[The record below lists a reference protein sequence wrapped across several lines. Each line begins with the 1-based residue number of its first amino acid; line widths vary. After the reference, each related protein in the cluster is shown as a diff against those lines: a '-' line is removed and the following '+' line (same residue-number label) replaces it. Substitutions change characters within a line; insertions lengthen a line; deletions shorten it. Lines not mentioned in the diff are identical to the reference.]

1 MTHADATH
9 SITAALTRA
18 RSAEQPVEDTPAPRP
33 RPTGPSTTL
42 PPELDRVLRLSLA
55 AGPGGRLRPVPS
67 AGALHPVDA
76 HLLVGPGS
84 ALPAGRY
91 LYHPLTHRLH
101 RRGPAPSTAPPGTVA
116 VLTVTVEPTAA
127 HYGHRAWPLL
137 LLDIGHAAAALAL
150 GGCPAVCL
158 DAPGPLLA
166 AAARLDATDAP
177 PLAAVRITADCPT
190 DALLRWA
197 VHEPTNTTDR
207 TDRTNTTDTTDATS
221 TDRTGQPPPARIRPA
236 RARPGQGAGAPNAG
250 EPADTHR
257 ILAALGQRADTRH
270 HWQPAPP
277 VEVPDSVLLTRRSA
291 PPPLLGAPDDEQ
303 LVTLLRTAAAVHPGG
318 PSWCVATGGPRPALV
333 HLGDHG
339 RLEALATGDARPTL
353 AFWAARQRWI
363 ATTGAMLL
371 AHGCPDDAPPAQVRA
386 LHQSA
391 GYAMG
396 HAQLAAASMGL
407 RSRPIGSWQRADLG
421 AAIGRAPGRDWVLHG
436 LAIGR
441 QPDEC
446 HEGDDDPS

>member
-1 MTHADATH
+1 MTAAVTHADATH

-18 RSAEQPVEDTPAPRP
+18 RSVEQPTEGTPAPRH

-42 PPELDRVLRLSLA
+42 PPELDRVLRHSLA

-91 LYHPLTHRLH
+91 AYHPLTHRLH
-101 RRGPAPSTAPPGTVA
+101 RRGPAPSTAPPGTLA
-116 VLTVTVEPTAA
+116 VLTATVEPTAA

-197 VHEPTNTTDR
+197 VRDANDPTDPTHPIDPIDR
-207 TDRTNTTDTTDATS
+207 TD
-221 TDRTGQPPPARIRPA
+221 QPPPARIRPA
-236 RARPGQGAGAPNAG
+236 RHDRGADDPNAG

-257 ILAALGQRADTRH
+257 ILSALGQRADTRH
-270 HWQPAPP
+270 HWQPTPS
-277 VEVPDSVLLTRRSA
+277 VEVPESVLLTRRSA
-291 PPPLLGAPDDEQ
+291 TPPLLGAPDDRQ
-303 LVTLLRTAAAVHPGG
+303 LVTLLRVAAAAHPDG
-318 PSWCVATGGPRPALV
+318 PSWCAATGGPRPALV

-353 AFWAARQRWI
+353 AVWAARQRWI
-363 ATTGAMLL
+363 ATTGAVLL

-386 LHQSA
+386 LHQIA

-396 HAQLAAASMGL
+396 HAQLAAVSMGL

-421 AAIGRAPGRDWVLHG
+421 AAIGRAPGRHWVLHG